1 MALFVLI
8 GVDRS
13 DALPARLANREA
25 HLAFIQA
32 RPGVLRVAGPFLDDA
47 GDPIGSMLVI
57 EVQDRAEA
65 EAFQAGDP
73 YTRAGLFQRTELW
86 PWRLTLGALA

>member
-8 GVDRS
+8 GIDAP
-13 DALPARLANREA
+13 DALPVRLANREA

-32 RPGVLRVAGPFLDDA
+32 RPGVLQLAGPFLDDA
-47 GDPIGSMLVI
+47 GGPIGSMLMI
-57 EVQDRAEA
+57 EVQDLAEA

-73 YTRAGLFQRTELW
+73 YARAGLFQRTELW